1 VPDQIIN
8 PHARFPWVFV
18 YCHWGMWR
26 VRFVSLVGSE
36 SVVSCHRTLTANIR
50 RRRGAKVQINV
61 PVFHDVN
68 TPKPYLE
75 PAPDSL
81 LNFLN
86 VPQGTLPELLP
97 GVALPDHVYMDAMA
111 FGMGNSCLQVTFQ
124 ACSVEEARTLY
135 DQLTPI
141 APILV
146 GQALLNSGKAVVNV
160 WLFPFS
166 LR

>member
-1 VPDQIIN
+1 MFGGFLS
-8 PHARFPWVFV
+8 HLAALF
-18 YCHWGMWR
+18 
-26 VRFVSLVGSE
+26 SA
-36 SVVSCHRTLTANIR
+36 RTLTANIR
-50 RRRGAKVQINV
+50 RRRGAKVEINV
-61 PVFHDVN
+61 PVFHDAK

-81 LNFLN
+81 LNFLG
-86 VPQGTLPELLP
+86 VGEGTLPDLLP

-135 DQLTPI
+135 DHLTPI

-146 GQALLNSGKAVVNV
+146 CKTVLSKLVPILIARRVVAVGTHCIDTHSSRPLGRHGCPLECDFGVC
-160 WLFPFS
+160 
-166 LR
+166 R